1 MGACFPEAALNT
13 QNEFSCSFD
22 DDYGADISY
31 TKINCDAKGW
41 SSVEDA
47 LKDCNYGDESVDY
60 DSNMSYDISYQDY
73 SSSSFTNYTDTN
85 DSAIYPMSPE
95 MSTSIKYM
103 GYTMTLATIS
113 LIFCLISFILM
124 SILLRKCT
132 RIYIHMNL
140 LAAFMLRYLPNQC
153 QILSMIF
160 RHTTFI
166 AFYLFKSI
174 QWKVKV
180 EPRLG
185 EVEKNLIDLNNN
197 TYGGWNR
204 YVLALG
210 DSDLPE
216 LKDVSDG

>member
-1 MGACFPEAALNT
+1 MGACFPEAPLNT

-22 DDYGADISY
+22 EDYGADISY

-73 SSSSFTNYTDTN
+73 SSSSITNYTDTN

-113 LIFCLISFILM
+113 LVFCLISFILM
-124 SILLRKCT
+124 STLLRKCT

-140 LAAFMLRYLPNQC
+140 LAAFMLRYFPTKITDRIFGCSDTPPSSPFTYLKVFNGKSKSSPN
-153 QILSMIF
+153 
-160 RHTTFI
+160 
-166 AFYLFKSI
+166 
-174 QWKVKV
+174 
-180 EPRLG
+180 
-185 EVEKNLIDLNNN
+185 
-197 TYGGWNR
+197 
-204 YVLALG
+204 
-210 DSDLPE
+210 
-216 LKDVSDG
+216 